1 MGGSLTE
8 GRAGCWGGSLPAYGS
23 QLNVRFFFFF
33 FSLPRQ
39 GTAAAATFHVA
50 GFWLDDV

>member
-1 MGGSLTE
+1 MGGSLTG

-23 QLNVRFFFFF
+23 QLNVRFFSFF

-50 GFWLDDV
+50 GFWPDDV